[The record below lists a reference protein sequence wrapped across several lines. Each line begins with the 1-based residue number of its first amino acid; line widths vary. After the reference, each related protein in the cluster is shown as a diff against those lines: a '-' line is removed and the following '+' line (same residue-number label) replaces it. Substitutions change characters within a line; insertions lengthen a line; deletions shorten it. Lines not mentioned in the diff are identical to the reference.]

1 MQSKTIKLNNGHKMP
16 KIGLGTWQID
26 GKDIERCVRAAI
38 KAGYRHIDT
47 AYAYGTEKELGKV
60 LNELFDEGVI
70 KREDIFITSKLWNS
84 FHNNPEL
91 GLRNTLNDLK
101 LDYVDLYLVHW
112 PVTFKSN
119 NEGISE
125 KDKEG
130 HDKVGTYDVL
140 EVWNK
145 MESLVSKS
153 MTRSIG
159 VANHG
164 KKNLEKLLK
173 NAKIKPAINQFE
185 INPYFTQ
192 TELVEFCQSN
202 EIAVCSY
209 ASLGSTQPNDVNL
222 LEDPV
227 LKNISN
233 KHKKSVPQI
242 ILSWLFA
249 KNIMTIPKSTNEKH
263 IETNIELVDLNLSD
277 LTKISE
283 LNRNYRFVD
292 MPTWGENRFD

>member
-1 MQSKTIKLNNGHKMP
+1 MKLNNGHSMP

-38 KAGYRHIDT
+38 EAGYRHIDT
-47 AYAYGTEKELGKV
+47 AYAYGTEKDLGIV
-60 LNELFDEGVI
+60 LHKLFDEGVI

-91 GLRNTLNDLK
+91 GLKKTLNDLQ
-101 LDYVDLYLVHW
+101 LEYVDLYLVHW

-119 NEGISE
+119 EEGISE

-130 HDKVGTYDVL
+130 HDVIGTYDAL
-140 EVWNK
+140 FVWSK
-145 MESLVSKS
+145 MEELVSKG

-164 KKNLEKLLK
+164 IKNLEKLLK
-173 NAKIKPAINQFE
+173 HAKIKPAINQFE
-185 INPYFTQ
+185 INPYFSQ
-192 TELVEFCQSN
+192 KDLIDFCQSHD
-202 EIAVCSY
+202 ISVCSY

-222 LEDPV
+222 LQDPV
-227 LKNISN
+227 LRNISN
-233 KHKKSVPQI
+233 KYKKSVPQI

-249 KNIMTIPKSTNEKH
+249 KDILIIPKSTNEKH
-263 IETNIELVDLNLSD
+263 IESNIDLVDLNAID
-277 LTKISE
+277 LAKICE

-292 MPTWGENRFD
+292 IPAWGEHRFD